1 MSALASTQPFA
12 SSVPGRNRHQ
22 QGRRRVSVKS
32 CVLMASGALFAEPAL
47 AEEKVRLARLSAS
60 HVSDVFANVDG
71 GIEKGTVLLGK
82 TDLMLDVGEA
92 AFGIGGMSAF
102 VDLQYVYGRALSADL
117 VGDAQT
123 ASNIEAISA
132 LRPLEAWVQ
141 WASANEAAL
150 VRAGLIDLNGLF
162 DVQEVGQLFINSSH
176 GIGPEFAQ
184 SGLNGP
190 SIFPTT
196 AAGVAVEVKEN
207 GWSARFGLFDAVA
220 GDPDRP
226 TRTVIRFPGH
236 SGALFVGEVDMPITN
251 AAKVRI
257 GGWAYSTR
265 FDAITEMGLDG
276 SPRRLRAS
284 KGGYAMIEGRIAGE
298 EDGPGVDAWVR
309 LGVAGR
315 RVNPVHSYLGGG
327 IAYGTEE
334 RRFGIAIAHAR
345 LGRPAM
351 LAGDEFGNRPKRA
364 ETNIELS
371 YSHALS
377 DRIRIQPDIQY
388 IINPGWVAGR
398 ANALLVGA
406 RVEISL
412 F

>member
-1 MSALASTQPFA
+1 MSALATSLLVATPTRVRPQ
-12 SSVPGRNRHQ
+12 
-22 QGRRRVSVKS
+22 RRRLSAKT
-32 CVLMASGALFAEPAL
+32 CMLMAGGALFAEPAL
-47 AEEKVRLARLSAS
+47 AEDKVRLARLSAN
-60 HVSDVFANVDG
+60 HVSDIFANVDG
-71 GIEKGTVLLGK
+71 GIDRGTALLGK
-82 TDLMLDVGEA
+82 TGLMLDVGEA
-92 AFGIGGMSAF
+92 AFGVGGMSAF
-102 VDLQYVYGRALSADL
+102 VDLQYVWGRSLSGDL
-117 VGDAQT
+117 VGDGQT

-132 LRPLEAWVQ
+132 LRPLEAWAQ
-141 WASANEAAL
+141 WASADEAAL

-176 GIGPEFAQ
+176 GIGPEFSQ

-196 AAGVAVEVKEN
+196 AAGVAVEFRDD
-207 GWSARFGLFDAVA
+207 GWGARFGLFDAVA

-226 TRTVIRFPGH
+226 TRTLLRFPGD
-236 SGALFVGEVDMPITN
+236 SGALLVGEVDVPIAK

-257 GGWAYSTR
+257 GGWSYSTR
-265 FDAITEMGLDG
+265 FDGVAEMEPDG
-276 SPRRLRAS
+276 SPRRLRKAR
-284 KGGYAMIEGRIAGE
+284 GGYAMVEGRIAGD
-298 EDGPGVDAWVR
+298 EDGPGLDGWLR
-309 LGVAGR
+309 LGIASK
-315 RVNPVHSYLGGG
+315 RVHPIHGYLGGG

-334 RRFGIAIAHAR
+334 RRVGIAVAHAR

-351 LAGDEFGNRPKRA
+351 LAGDAFGNRPKRA

-377 DRIRIQPDIQY
+377 DRIRVQPDVQY
-388 IINPGWVAGR
+388 IVNPGWVAGR
-398 ANALLVGA
+398 ADALLVGA